1 MDIETRL
8 NLRSFIKP
16 DITPILKA
24 ITGAL
29 FVHLLFGLHW
39 SLNQNSSVAE
49 IPEWVN
55 IKLVAG
61 FEVIDKKEEQDQSE
75 AKKEVVKK
83 TNAIPIK
90 NDNSETKLVES
101 VEKLKELPLTSP
113 TTFVAAD
120 SRPYMLEN
128 EKPVYPATARRR
140 GIQGV
145 VLLSVKVNKEG
156 YVEKIDILQ
165 TSGFRVLDRSALK
178 SVESWRFIPAKSG
191 NENIASQ
198 MEIPIR
204 FILNNV

>member
-75 AKKEVVKK
+75 AKKEVVKQ
-83 TNAIPIK
+83 PITDDIIK
-90 NDNSETKLVES
+90 KA
-101 VEKLKELPLTSP
+101 VEKKATIETLKKHYIIDEIQEELITK
-113 TTFVAAD
+113 
-120 SRPYMLEN
+120 M
-128 EKPVYPATARRR
+128 
-140 GIQGV
+140 
-145 VLLSVKVNKEG
+145 
-156 YVEKIDILQ
+156 
-165 TSGFRVLDRSALK
+165 
-178 SVESWRFIPAKSG
+178 
-191 NENIASQ
+191 
-198 MEIPIR
+198 
-204 FILNNV
+204 LNNGSK